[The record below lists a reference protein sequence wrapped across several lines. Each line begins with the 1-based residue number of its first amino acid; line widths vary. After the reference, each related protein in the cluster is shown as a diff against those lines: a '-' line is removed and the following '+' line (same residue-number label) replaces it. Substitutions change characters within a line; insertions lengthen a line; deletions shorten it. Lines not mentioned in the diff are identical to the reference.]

1 MGTHVVTN
9 GIPSRPSERLELRFQ
24 PSALLGGCIIFSP
37 QLPVV
42 SCGVWGIGSHVLWLS
57 LLLTIGGLFTQ
68 DNSPTSNSL
77 EGGADATAYWW
88 GEWTKW
94 TACSRSCGGGV
105 TSQERH
111 CLQQR

>member
-1 MGTHVVTN
+1 M
-9 GIPSRPSERLELRFQ
+9 P
-24 PSALLGGCIIFSP
+24 
-37 QLPVV
+37 
-42 SCGVWGIGSHVLWLS
+42 CGAWGIGSPVLWLN
-57 LLLTIGGLFTQ
+57 LLLTVGGLFTQ